1 MVANIDSF
9 AYTGEMPWHRE
20 GVQVENDLT
29 PHEMMKAAKLD
40 WTVSTYPIA
49 ALLPDPQ

>member
-20 GVQVENDLT
+20 GVQVENDPT
-29 PHEMMKAAKLD
+29 R
-40 WTVSTYPIA
+40 
-49 ALLPDPQ
+49 